1 MPTVKLTIRSV
12 KAARY
17 EGDRSNR
24 YFIWDTELRGFGLR
38 VYPSG
43 RKAFVLSY
51 RTHGRKRLMVL
62 GDFGTFTVDQARDR
76 AGKKLRM
83 VRDGK
88 DPMEED
94 RKAAQGQTFKDLK
107 RKYLEEH
114 AKVHKKTWE
123 ADARRLGLTERPSKA
138 TCRVPGKWDT
148 RLASSITRGDV
159 SALHAKLGKDH
170 PYEANRLLE
179 VLRKMFNLA
188 RVWEFPGFEDATKIN
203 PAEGIKRFPERKRKR
218 FVQPHELPLLAKALD
233 AEANIYVR
241 AAIWLYILT
250 GVRRSE
256 LLTAKWDQVE
266 WEARRLR
273 LPETKSGDEQHASL
287 SGPALAILQ
296 GIPKEEGNPHIL
308 PGARKGKSLV
318 NIAKP
323 WGRIRRN
330 GTLALWAE
338 DEKVAGVIKSLR
350 GKLNR
355 DPKYAEVLAE
365 AVRRKIDL
373 AGGLLDVRLHDLRR
387 TVGSWMSAADVDLNK
402 IKDALRHANIATT
415 LTYARL
421 GEDSSR
427 DAFEGHGRRI
437 LEAAGEHG
445 PLKVLEG
452 GKGKKYY
459 PN

>member
-1 MPTVKLTIRSV
+1 MPFAKLTIRTV

-17 EGDRSNR
+17 DGDGSSRHV
-24 YFIWDTELRGFGLR
+24 IWDTELRGFGLR

-43 RKAFVLSY
+43 RKAFVISY
-51 RTHGRKRLMVL
+51 RAHGRKRLMAIA
-62 GDFGTFTVDQARDR
+62 DFGAFTVNQARDR

-107 RKYLEEH
+107 HKYLEEY
-114 AKVHKKTWE
+114 AKPRKRTWK
-123 ADARRLGLTERPSKA
+123 ADARRLGLSEGPSRAK
-138 TCRVPGKWDT
+138 CRVPGNWDH

-159 SALHAKLGKDH
+159 SALHAKLGRDH

-203 PAEGIKRFPERKRKR
+203 PAEGINKFHERKRKR
-218 FVQPHELPLLAKALD
+218 FVQTHELPPLAKAID
-233 AEANIYVR
+233 GEANIYVR

-266 WEARRLR
+266 WEAKRLR
-273 LPETKSGDEQHASL
+273 LPETKSGDEQHAAL

-296 GIPKEEGNPHIL
+296 GIPRMEDNPYIL
-308 PGARKGKSLV
+308 PGARKGKPIV
-318 NIAKP
+318 NIGKR
-323 WGRIRRN
+323 WERIRQQA
-330 GTLALWAE
+330 TLALWLDDPIAT
-338 DEKVAGVIKSLR
+338 GIIKDIQ
-350 GKLNR
+350 GKLER
-355 DPKYAEVLAE
+355 DPTFAEVQAE
-365 AVRRKIDL
+365 AERRNIDL
-373 AGGLLDVRLHDLRR
+373 PGGLLNVRLHDLRR
-387 TVGSWMSAADVDLNK
+387 TVGSWMSAANVDLNK
-402 IKDALRHANIATT
+402 IKNALRHADIATT

-421 GEDSSR
+421 GDDAAR
-427 DAFEGHGRRI
+427 DAMEDHGRRI
-437 LEAAGEHG
+437 LEAAGDHG

-452 GKGKKYY
+452 GRGEE
-459 PN
+459 